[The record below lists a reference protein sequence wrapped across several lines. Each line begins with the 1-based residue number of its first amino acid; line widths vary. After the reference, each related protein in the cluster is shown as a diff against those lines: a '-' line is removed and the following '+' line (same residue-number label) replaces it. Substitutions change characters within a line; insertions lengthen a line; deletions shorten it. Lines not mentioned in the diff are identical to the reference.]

1 MNTELY
7 TKLEH
12 CWKMGYK
19 LPKIKEYCETDY
31 SLDDLQELFMGMWE
45 NELEAYSYKKECDR
59 VLLSRGNNTAMAT
72 KLTSEGELHKW
83 LDTLV
88 SEDQL
93 SGLYDELRCKDY
105 TPDQIADI
113 ANYVYLQMGLPEN
126 LLGKQNSGD
135 KL

>member
-1 MNTELY
+1 MD
-7 TKLEH
+7 TKLYEDLKH

-31 SLDDLQELFMGMWE
+31 SLDDLQELFMEMWE
-45 NELEAYSYKKECDR
+45 SELEAYSYKQECDR
-59 VLLSRGNNTAMAT
+59 VLLSRVNTAALTT
-72 KLTSEGELHKW
+72 KLTPEGELHKW
-83 LDTLV
+83 LDDLV

-93 SGLYDELRCKDY
+93 SGLYDEPRYKDH

-113 ANYVYLQMGLPEN
+113 ANYVYLAMGLPEN

-135 KL
+135 SL

>member
-1 MNTELY
+1 MNAELY
-7 TKLEH
+7 TKLKH

-31 SLDDLQELFMGMWE
+31 SLDDLQELFMEMWE
-45 NELEAYSYKKECDR
+45 NELNAYKYKQECDR
-59 VLLSRGNNTAMAT
+59 VLLSRGNNTAVAT
-72 KLTSEGELHKW
+72 KLTPEGELYKW

-93 SGLYDELRCKDY
+93 SGLYDEPKYKGY

-113 ANYVYLQMGLPEN
+113 ANYTYLTMGLPEN
-126 LLGKQNSGD
+126 LLGKSSKED
-135 KL
+135 TV